1 MRHRSVLAALA
12 LALAVVGTTAWT
24 NADPSQPRDR
34 IVRSIV
40 VRAGHCSPGTAIRLG
55 RPGFALAAVVRR
67 RLVVYRAPGR
77 DGFARFGRLNV
88 NGVPTVFSI
97 RAAIFDRACRATWYR
112 VQVPLRP
119 NGVVGYV
126 RALAVDVGR
135 VRSRIEVDLSRRT
148 LTYYRRGRVLVR
160 TRVAVGA
167 PATPTPIGR
176 FYVNQRL
183 TTTDRSGPFGPGA
196 LGISAFSNV
205 LTGWVQGG
213 PIAIHGTNAP
223 WSIGRAV
230 SNGCIRVRNGVLER
244 LFAATPAGTP
254 VTVHP

>member
-1 MRHRSVLAALA
+1 MRHRSALA
-12 LALAVVGTTAWT
+12 LLALVLVVGATAWAG
-24 NADPSQPRDR
+24 ADPSNPRDR
-34 IVRSIV
+34 IVRSII

-55 RPGFALAAVVRR
+55 SAGLAFAAVVRQR
-67 RLVVYRAPGR
+67 VVVYRTPGK
-77 DGFARFGRLNV
+77 GAFARFGRLNV
-88 NGVPTVFSI
+88 NDVPTVFSI
-97 RAAIFDRACRATWYR
+97 RAVIFDRSCRARWYR

-135 VRSRIEVDLSRRT
+135 VRARIEVDVSRRT
-148 LTYYRRGRVLVR
+148 LTYFRRGHAVLR

-183 TTTDRSGPFGPGA
+183 TTIDTSGPFGPAA
-196 LGISAFSNV
+196 LGVSAFSNV
-205 LTGWVQGG
+205 LTGWAQGG

-230 SNGCIRVRNGVLER
+230 SNGCIRVRNRMLER
-244 LFAATPAGTP
+244 LFAVTPAGTP